1 MILLDDEMI
10 GKSLKNCIIIEE
22 EVYNKADGRS
32 NHYIATNSRKIKL
45 LFNAMDNLGIRR
57 IHPESFTTILSTMYN
72 DDAEEER
79 LEHSNSAQ
87 IEDFEY
93 LLEEKMDKH
102 PEYFEMGL
110 PETEIHC
117 HKECRGKAEI
127 TIENCNG
134 SSVVIIKHPDTCLYR
149 KCL

>member
-1 MILLDDEMI
+1 MILVDDEVI

-22 EVYNKADGRS
+22 EVYYKATGRS
-32 NHYIATNSRKIKL
+32 NHYITTNLRKIKL

-57 IHPESFTTILSTMYN
+57 VHPKSFTTILSTMYD

-79 LEHSNSAQ
+79 LKHSNSAQ

-93 LLEEKMDKH
+93 LLEEEMEKH
-102 PEYFEMGL
+102 PENFEMGL

-117 HKECRGKAEI
+117 HQECRDKAEVA
-127 TIENCNG
+127 IENCNG
-134 SSVVIIKHPDTCLYR
+134 SSVVIIKEPDTCLYR
-149 KCL
+149 NHL